1 MKHKETDF
9 DCVKN
14 VELHEWF
21 GICLDFLWFKLTV
34 KKPIEQFCFQPY
46 INTINW
52 YKCYQLYRNPVA

>member
-34 KKPIEQFCFQPY
+34 KSPLSSFVFNHI
-46 INTINW
+46 
-52 YKCYQLYRNPVA
+52 